1 MLITMQKDKIVANT
15 SIYCACNGQFN
26 ICSQRDDDHTLD
38 GCKLSGR
45 HTYSIHSLAACMLL
59 NYFSFLYRKVDLK
72 Y

>member
-1 MLITMQKDKIVANT
+1 MLNHAKRQNSANNT